1 MNSEAETEAAIVAAG
16 KTAPRLTP
24 DLIDAAIFAVQYL
37 NPPGTVLTI
46 CVVTLRNGFT
56 VTGESA
62 PASPENFNEELGR
75 KIAAEKARE
84 KIWPLEGYLL
94 RQRLFETPPSFQGRV
109 LKEKEELDEKI
120 AKLSTFVNDKEKYA
134 SLSGA
139 EQRRLFRQFDA
150 MRSYSEVLGE
160 RIAAFDA
167 EADRG

>member
-1 MNSEAETEAAIVAAG
+1 M
-16 KTAPRLTP
+16 
-24 DLIDAAIFAVQYL
+24 
-37 NPPGTVLTI
+37 
-46 CVVTLRNGFT
+46 TLRNGFT

-94 RQRLFETPPSFQGRV
+94 RQRLSEIPLSFEGRV
-109 LKEKEELDEKI
+109 LKEKEDLDEKI
-120 AKLSTFVNDKEKYA
+120 AKLSAFTVGYVCAGLPDKERDRLA
-134 SLSGA
+134 RQLS
-139 EQRRLFRQFDA
+139 A
-150 MRSYSEVLGE
+150 MIGYSEILGE

>member
-24 DLIDAAIFAVQYL
+24 DLIDATIVGDAYVQPS
-37 NPPGTVLTI
+37 NTSLTI
-46 CVVTLRNGFT
+46 CVLFLRNGFT
-56 VTGESA
+56 VVGESA
-62 PASPENFNEELGR
+62 SASLENFDPEIGR
-75 KIAAEKARE
+75 KIAKDKARE
-84 KIWPLEGYLL
+84 KIWQLEGYLL

-120 AKLSTFVNDKEKYA
+120 AKLTAFTGGGTFATLPDD
-134 SLSGA
+134 
-139 EQRRLFRQFDA
+139 EQRRMFRQLGA
-150 MRSYSEVLGE
+150 MSEYSAALGE